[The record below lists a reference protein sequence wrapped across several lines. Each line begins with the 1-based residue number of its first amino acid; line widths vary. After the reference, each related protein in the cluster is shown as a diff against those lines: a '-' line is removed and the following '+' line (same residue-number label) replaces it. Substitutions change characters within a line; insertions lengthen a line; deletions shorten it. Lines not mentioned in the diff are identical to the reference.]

1 MDNLYVKKSGQST
14 PLVGIWHAHRMSDQ
28 ILVGRK
34 AVVTGASRG
43 IGRAIALELAA
54 AGADVGLVARSLP
67 DLEKVADEVR
77 GLGRA
82 AVVAHMD
89 VTDAESVNAAVDDV
103 RQGLGGLDVM
113 VNNSGILTA
122 SYALDL
128 SLAEWDRVI
137 NTNLRGTFI
146 CCQAAGRH
154 LTAQGSG
161 KVINVASH
169 FGVMAASGFSAYCAS
184 KAAIL
189 HLTRVL
195 ALEWA
200 RHGVQV
206 NAIAPGYVAT
216 DLSADV
222 RADPAMETRVLQR
235 IPARRMADAAEIG
248 PLAVLLASNR
258 SDYMTGSVLV
268 ADGGQSIQ

>member
-1 MDNLYVKKSGQST
+1 M
-14 PLVGIWHAHRMSDQ
+14 A
-28 ILVGRK
+28 GRK
-34 AVVTGASRG
+34 AAVTGASRG
-43 IGRAIALELAA
+43 IGRAIALALAA
-54 AGADVGLVARSLP
+54 AGADVGLVARSLS

-77 GLGRA
+77 ALGRT

-89 VTDAESVNAAVDDV
+89 VTDADSVNGAVDDV
-103 RQGLGGLDVM
+103 HRRLGGLDVM
-113 VNNSGILTA
+113 VNNSGVVSA
-122 SYALDL
+122 GHALDTT
-128 SLAEWDRVI
+128 LAEWDRVLD
-137 NTNLRGTFI
+137 TNLRGTFV

-154 LTAQGSG
+154 LTAQGAG

-169 FGVMAASGFSAYCAS
+169 FGLMAVPGFSAYCAS

-195 ALEWA
+195 AIEWA

-206 NAIAPGYVAT
+206 NAIAPGYVET

-222 RADPAMETRVLQR
+222 RENPELKDRVLQR

-248 PLAVLLASNR
+248 PLAVLLASSQ

-268 ADGGQSIQ
+268 IDGGQSI